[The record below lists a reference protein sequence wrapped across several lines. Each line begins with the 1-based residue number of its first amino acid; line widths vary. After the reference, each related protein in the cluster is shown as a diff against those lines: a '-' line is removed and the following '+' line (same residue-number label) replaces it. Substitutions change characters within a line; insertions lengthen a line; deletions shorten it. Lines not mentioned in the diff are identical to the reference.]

1 MLHRVCCGT
10 TGRLSTFLGETP
22 QLVAKELLSGK
33 KNGGE
38 CKVER
43 SGRRQSKRK
52 QTKRVRGNRPG
63 VCWWMGGEVGGGRKR
78 VDRARQA
85 ISTRGYTVVKLLLIT
100 VLRRSCLMATERQ
113 VEYT

>member
-22 QLVAKELLSGK
+22 QLVAKELVSGK

-63 VCWWMGGEVGGGRKR
+63 VCWGGGG

-85 ISTRGYTVVKLLLIT
+85 ISTRGYTAVKLLLIA
-100 VLRRSCLMATERQ
+100 VLHRSCLIATERR